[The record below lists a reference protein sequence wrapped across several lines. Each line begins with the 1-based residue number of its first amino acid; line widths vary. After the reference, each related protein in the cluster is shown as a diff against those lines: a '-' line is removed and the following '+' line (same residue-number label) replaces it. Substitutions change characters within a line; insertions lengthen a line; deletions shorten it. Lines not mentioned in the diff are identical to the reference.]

1 MLAKLA
7 DARFR
12 DIRVPGT
19 GSGLCRRWRYH
30 RGVTDF
36 ELAHRYDT
44 VNLYRR
50 GAAAKVELNR
60 PERMNAW
67 DAQLARDLL
76 DALTG
81 VAGDPGVRAVM
92 LTGAGRAFSSGADL
106 KESQGEGEA
115 GPRDLYSVLTERYH
129 PLILGVREMPKPVVA
144 AVNGAAAG
152 IGLSLAL
159 ACDLVMAAESAYF
172 LLAFVNIGL
181 VPDGGSSLLVP
192 SRVGFARA
200 AEMAMLGERIAARLA
215 QEWGLINQVWPDEE
229 LQERAAELV
238 TRLADG
244 PTRAHAGIKRQLNNW
259 LYQRMGEQ
267 LEFEAKIQQEMS
279 ASGDFAEG
287 VRAFT
292 EKRPPRFTGA

>member
-1 MLAKLA
+1 M
-7 DARFR
+7 
-12 DIRVPGT
+12 
-19 GSGLCRRWRYH
+19 
-30 RGVTDF
+30 TDF

-50 GAAAKVELNR
+50 GAAAKLELNR
-60 PERMNAW
+60 PDRMNAW

-76 DALTG
+76 AALTSVG
-81 VAGDPGVRAVM
+81 EDAGVRAVL

-106 KESQGEGEA
+106 KESQSPDEA
-115 GPRDLYSVLTERYH
+115 GPHDLYSVLTQRYH

-159 ACDLVMAAESAYF
+159 ACDLVIAAESAYF

-200 AEMAMLGERIAARLA
+200 AEMAMLGERIAARQA

-229 LQERAAELV
+229 LQDHAGELV

-244 PTRAHAGIKRQLNNW
+244 PTRSYAGIKRQLNNW

-267 LEFEAKIQQEMS
+267 LEFEAKIQQEMG

-287 VRAFT
+287 VKAFT
-292 EKRPPRFTGA
+292 EKRRPRFTGA

>member
-1 MLAKLA
+1 
-7 DARFR
+7 
-12 DIRVPGT
+12 
-19 GSGLCRRWRYH
+19 
-30 RGVTDF
+30 VTDF

-50 GAAAKVELNR
+50 GAAAKLELNR

-67 DAQLARDLL
+67 NAQLARDLL
-76 DALTG
+76 AALTS
-81 VAGDPGVRAVM
+81 VAEDPGVRAVL

-106 KESQGEGEA
+106 KESQSPAEA
-115 GPRDLYSVLTERYH
+115 GPHDLYSVLTQRYH

-159 ACDLVMAAESAYF
+159 ACDLVIAAESAYF
-172 LLAFVNIGL
+172 LLAFINIGL

-192 SRVGFARA
+192 SRVGFTRA
-200 AEMAMLGERIAARLA
+200 AEMAMLGERIAARQA

-229 LQERAAELV
+229 FQERAAELA

-244 PTRAHAGIKRQLNNW
+244 PTRAHAGIKRQLNHW

-267 LEFEAKIQQEMS
+267 LEFEAKIQQEMGD
-279 ASGDFAEG
+279 SGDFAEG

-292 EKRPPRFTGA
+292 EKRPPRFNGA

>member
-1 MLAKLA
+1 
-7 DARFR
+7 
-12 DIRVPGT
+12 
-19 GSGLCRRWRYH
+19 
-30 RGVTDF
+30 VTDF

-50 GAAAKVELNR
+50 GAAAKLELNR
-60 PERMNAW
+60 PDRMNAW

-76 DALTG
+76 VALTSVG
-81 VAGDPGVRAVM
+81 EDDGVRAVL

-106 KESQGEGEA
+106 KESESPDEA
-115 GPRDLYSVLTERYH
+115 GPHDLYSVLTQRYH

-159 ACDLVMAAESAYF
+159 ACDLVIGAESAYF

-200 AEMAMLGERIAARLA
+200 AEMAMLGERIAARQA

-229 LQERAAELV
+229 LQEHAGELV

-244 PTRAHAGIKRQLNNW
+244 PTRSYAGIKRQLNNW

-267 LEFEAKIQQEMS
+267 LEFEAKIQQEMG

-287 VRAFT
+287 VKAFT
-292 EKRPPRFTGA
+292 EKRRPRFTGA